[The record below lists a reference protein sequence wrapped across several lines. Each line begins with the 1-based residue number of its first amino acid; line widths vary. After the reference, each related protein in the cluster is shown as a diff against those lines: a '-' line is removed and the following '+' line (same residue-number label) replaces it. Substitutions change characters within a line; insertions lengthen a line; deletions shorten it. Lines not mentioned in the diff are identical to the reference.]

1 MDQIKHANFSTHKR
15 EENFSSVRCIEVFNA
30 MFPDSKEETALS
42 ASNFISS
49 LHMLQKPIAFNVA
62 YIDGRV
68 SLFFMTSKEQTIA
81 VDDAVFSSYLYSET
95 KHLYEQD
102 EANNLIKD
110 DNPIVQSKLN
120 DVIHLHPII
129 NNIAYQYLVLKD
141 FTEMDPL
148 ANLTN
153 AVFNPKNRDG
163 LIQVLFEGISDV
175 SWRAII
181 ERFEKQKVVDPYN
194 AGIARFLLPG
204 LFGYDTMGKA
214 SLPPTVQKDLVN
226 ISFKKSS
233 IGFKVAFS
241 VASEEKKFAK
251 DLANVFSVFAGV
263 NYFKMSESTGGK
275 QEILNLDRLNKQT
288 GFLISN
294 TDIFMTREEL
304 ASIVHLPTNKV
315 RTPTMGTTSVRV
327 LTIPPENRDGIRIC
341 DAYLR
346 GRTYPIKVTEED
358 LSTHYTVL
366 GSTGTGKT
374 TFLENMAD
382 AFLEKGYGFAVVDP
396 QDARLI
402 QRIVAL
408 IKNKHSEREKDI
420 IWFNPFNDKK
430 VITLNPLNPW
440 DDFNPQSLS
449 GLLTNSFYRVWR
461 TSWGPRLEWL
471 LHLALLATTSLNRLN
486 QDARNKGEKIEEF
499 YTLRDIF
506 YLYLDQE
513 EFEKMNNKLGSYSD
527 LAEIAKDFKEAIS
540 FLKTGRQWTDVV
552 SPILNKLGIFDLN
565 KGIRNAIN
573 SPNSSI
579 DLRDI
584 IRGKREKKILLI
596 DLKTKEAKDIARVI
610 GNVLVSLIYQALQET
625 VEDRQK
631 DNKGL
636 YGLLLDEVHNFA
648 GEALTNMIQ
657 EGRQIGVSIAGV
669 TQFID
674 SFLTDSPEETQT
686 MKSAFLS
693 VPKNFIQFGTNSV
706 SRDILEKFG
715 KDNFTPSD
723 FARMPTFLAYAILSI
738 NNRPEGPMVIQVK
751 PMSKPDDKTKPENI
765 EEENFQFQPPD
776 KKHPYYIDVK
786 FLEAERERIEAE
798 KLQAKC
804 LHQSEEIMKFLDAL
818 ESKSLSIP
826 NLSEEIKSIFSIIRA
841 DMISGDMFWDIHLW
855 SDIADKL
862 ANFDFEGEYIGELDE
877 NDAVISNYISNENTS
892 QKKNILK
899 KLSGWLIGKI
909 TGKKSNGEPTEKT
922 SIASPALWHGI
933 KTTLGP
939 PTKYETQE
947 DGTKIKIPTG
957 EKSIYDKIKEVMIP
971 VGEIRSKE
979 RELRQRTLQSHYM
992 LGEEESKLKSNLDQ
1006 YQK

>member
-1 MDQIKHANFSTHKR
+1 
-15 EENFSSVRCIEVFNA
+15 
-30 MFPDSKEETALS
+30 
-42 ASNFISS
+42 
-49 LHMLQKPIAFNVA
+49 
-62 YIDGRV
+62 
-68 SLFFMTSKEQTIA
+68 
-81 VDDAVFSSYLYSET
+81 
-95 KHLYEQD
+95 
-102 EANNLIKD
+102 
-110 DNPIVQSKLN
+110 
-120 DVIHLHPII
+120 
-129 NNIAYQYLVLKD
+129 
-141 FTEMDPL
+141 
-148 ANLTN
+148 
-153 AVFNPKNRDG
+153 
-163 LIQVLFEGISDV
+163 
-175 SWRAII
+175 
-181 ERFEKQKVVDPYN
+181 
-194 AGIARFLLPG
+194 
-204 LFGYDTMGKA
+204 MGKA

-402 QRIVAL
+402 KRIVAL

-565 KGIRNAIN
+565 KGIRKAIN

-693 VPKNFIQFGTNSV
+693 VPKNFIQF
-706 SRDILEKFG
+706 
-715 KDNFTPSD
+715 
-723 FARMPTFLAYAILSI
+723 
-738 NNRPEGPMVIQVK
+738 
-751 PMSKPDDKTKPENI
+751 
-765 EEENFQFQPPD
+765 
-776 KKHPYYIDVK
+776 
-786 FLEAERERIEAE
+786 
-798 KLQAKC
+798 
-804 LHQSEEIMKFLDAL
+804 
-818 ESKSLSIP
+818 
-826 NLSEEIKSIFSIIRA
+826 
-841 DMISGDMFWDIHLW
+841 
-855 SDIADKL
+855 
-862 ANFDFEGEYIGELDE
+862 
-877 NDAVISNYISNENTS
+877 
-892 QKKNILK
+892 
-899 KLSGWLIGKI
+899 
-909 TGKKSNGEPTEKT
+909 
-922 SIASPALWHGI
+922 
-933 KTTLGP
+933 
-939 PTKYETQE
+939 
-947 DGTKIKIPTG
+947 
-957 EKSIYDKIKEVMIP
+957 
-971 VGEIRSKE
+971 
-979 RELRQRTLQSHYM
+979 
-992 LGEEESKLKSNLDQ
+992 
-1006 YQK
+1006 